1 LKFEEYRRHDAIGL
15 AGLIARKQVTPAEV
29 LDVALA
35 RLDQVNPKLNA
46 VNNDLRAQARA
57 AIETGLPD
65 GPLKG
70 VPFLLK
76 DIGVLMKGV
85 RTCAGSRLF
94 KDSAPAA
101 VDSALV
107 AAYRKAGLVLF
118 GKTNTPEFGMSAAT
132 ETVAFGITR
141 NPWDTERTPGG
152 SSGGTAAAVA
162 AGVVPASHGSDG
174 GGSIRIP
181 AACCGLFGLKPSRG
195 RISNSPLGDAN
206 CGPAVNH
213 VLTRSVRD
221 SALLLDLSCQPVAGD
236 FYWITPPETPFLK
249 EVGRDPGKLRI
260 GYVPEPL
267 MWHEMDA
274 EVREATAEAARFC
287 ESLGHHVEETKIDFD
302 FRAYRDAISPVYM
315 ASMKNMFDL
324 EAARRGRPITRD
336 DLEDMAYA
344 VLEESADVKGTE
356 VAQAYA
362 VYYAMGQA
370 FARVFEKY
378 DVLLQPT
385 VTQLPVP
392 IGALRTMN
400 WPDRETYTD
409 ALYRFMPN
417 TQPYNATGS
426 AAMSIPL
433 AMSKSGLPIGI
444 HFAASPG
451 AEALLL
457 RLAGQLEKARPWF
470 DRVPPE
476 PASW

>member
-1 LKFEEYRRHDAIGL
+1 M
-15 AGLIARKQVTPAEV
+15 
-29 LDVALA
+29 
-35 RLDQVNPKLNA
+35 
-46 VNNDLRAQARA
+46 
-57 AIETGLPD
+57 
-65 GPLKG
+65 
-70 VPFLLK
+70 LK
-76 DIGVLMKGV
+76 DLGVLMKGV
-85 RTCAGSRLF
+85 RTCGGSRLF

-107 AAYRKAGLVLF
+107 TAYREAGLVLC

-132 ETVAFGITR
+132 ETVAFGATR

-152 SSGGTAAAVA
+152 SSGGTSAAVA
-162 AGVVPASHGSDG
+162 AGVVPASHGNDG

-195 RISNSPLGDAN
+195 RISSSPLGDAT

-213 VLTRSVRD
+213 VITRSVRD
-221 SALLLDLSCQPVAGD
+221 SALLLDLSCRPVPGD

-249 EVGRDPGKLRI
+249 EAGRDPGKLRI

-267 MWHEMDA
+267 MWHEIDN
-274 EVREATAEAARFC
+274 EVAEATAEAARFC
-287 ESLGHHVEETKIDFD
+287 ASLGHHVEETKIDFD
-302 FRAYRDAISPVYM
+302 FGAYRDAIAPVYM
-315 ASMKNMFDL
+315 SNMKNMFDM
-324 EAARRGRPITRD
+324 EAKRRGHPITRD

-344 VLEESADVKGTE
+344 VFEEGADVKGTE
-356 VAQAYA
+356 VAAAYL
-362 VYYAMGQA
+362 VYYAMGQV
-370 FARVFEKY
+370 FARIFEKY

-385 VTQLPVP
+385 LGQLPVP

-400 WPDRETYTD
+400 WPNRETYTD

-417 TQPYNATGS
+417 TQPYNAIGA
-426 AAMSIPL
+426 AAMSVPL
-433 AMSKSGLPIGI
+433 ATSKSGLPIGI

-476 PASW
+476 PANW